1 MELDTYFKSR
11 GTNNSKGNFLLPQP
25 ALAWLSIAGLV
36 LITILCAV
44 IRAGTI
50 IRLIFPAGCFAI
62 GILLYLRYPVLYIGF
77 TWWLWIITPWVRRIV
92 DYQSGWVHPNTILLA
107 PYLVTLVSITTAIK
121 HLPRLLQKD
130 SLPFGLSFLA
140 VTHGFLMGLI
150 SSLFPSP
157 NKLNLLGKIVS
168 GFRTTASSTITYTL
182 TDVLTGTLDWVA
194 PVIIGCH
201 VFINWQYYPQYR
213 QNIQRVF
220 FWTMAISGIYGVI
233 QYLIAPQWDR
243 FWLENVIELGADS
256 FGSPEPLG
264 IRIFSTMN
272 SPGSF
277 ARFMIAGLLLMFTG
291 KGNWRW
297 FSAPFA
303 YLAFLLS
310 LVRSA
315 WGGWFLGLLIFS
327 TSVKPRL
334 QVRLLIMIV
343 VIILCALPLTTIEP
357 FSEVIQDRLETFTN
371 IQEDGS
377 LEARTETYSKVFNI
391 ALLEIFGN
399 GFGLPG
405 MDSSLIDIFIAM
417 GWIGA
422 LPYIIGLFLIVFKL
436 ISFND
441 PLADPFFS
449 ASKAISL
456 CLIAGF
462 TFGNPFTA
470 VEGVLIWFF
479 LGIAFAGQKYNSRA
493 KYLHKM

>member
-1 MELDTYFKSR
+1 MEVDTYFESR
-11 GTNNSKGNFLLPQP
+11 RTNNSKGNSLLPQP

-36 LITILCAV
+36 LITILCAA

-50 IRLIFPAGCFAI
+50 IRLIFPVACFGI
-62 GILLYLRYPVLYIGF
+62 GILFYLRYPVLYIGF

-92 DYQSGWVHPNTILLA
+92 DYQSGWVHPSTILLA
-107 PYLVTLVSITTAIK
+107 PYLVTLVSLATVIK
-121 HLPRLLQKD
+121 HLPRLLRQD
-130 SLPFGLSFLA
+130 SLPFALTFFA

-150 SSLFPSP
+150 SSLFGTG
-157 NKLNLLGKIVS
+157 NKLYVLVKIIRS
-168 GFRTTASSTITYTL
+168 FNTSSTATVTYTL
-182 TDVLTGTLDWVA
+182 TDALIGTLDWVT

-201 VFINWQYYPQYR
+201 LFLNWHYYPQYR

-220 FWTMAISGIYGVI
+220 FWTITIAGIYGVV

-243 FWLENVIELGADS
+243 YWLENAIELGADS

-277 ARFMIAGLLLMFTG
+277 ARFMTAGLLLLFTG
-291 KGNWRW
+291 KGNLRW
-297 FSAPFA
+297 LSAPFA

-327 TSVKPRL
+327 SSVKPRL

-343 VIILCALPLTTIEP
+343 VITLCALPLTTIEP
-357 FSEVIQDRLETFTN
+357 FSDVIQDRLQTFTN

-377 LEARTETYSKVFNI
+377 LEARSETYGQVLNI
-391 ALLEIFGN
+391 ALLELFGN

-405 MDSSLIDIFIAM
+405 MDSSLLDIFIAM

-422 LPYIIGLFLIVFKL
+422 LPYIMGLFLIVFKL
-436 ISFND
+436 ISFRD

-456 CLIAGF
+456 SLIAGF

-493 KYLHKM
+493 KYLQNI